1 MKNNNPKKSPL
12 SRHHARRKAKRV
24 FFTVETLL
32 LVILACVVGFL
43 AGEASNKFDLITET
57 VKVGRMHSD
66 SIAARMDSLDAHV
79 LALHEITE
87 TNRSRSH
94 QIAVGAK
101 IIRSAR
107 KSIDARDA
115 ARLARILYE
124 EAEFNSTVEYPFLL
138 AIVESESKFNAN
150 AVSPAGAIGL
160 GQLMPKTAES
170 MARHAGMKFD
180 TAMLTDPKYNVKLC
194 VQYLSKLGKQFQ
206 NYVLV
211 AAAYNGGPGGAIKYQ
226 HWIEGEGG
234 KENVHPETVDYVE
247 KVMQRYYMYR
257 AMLQ

>member
-1 MKNNNPKKSPL
+1 MSKKTPL

-24 FFTVETLL
+24 FFTVETLVLVAL
-32 LVILACVVGFL
+32 LCVVCFF
-43 AGEASNKFDLITET
+43 AGEASQKFELITDT
-57 VKVGRMHSD
+57 VTRGRMHSD

-101 IIRSAR
+101 IVQHAR
-107 KSIDARDA
+107 RGMDAREA
-115 ARLARILYE
+115 ARLARIIFD

-138 AIVESESKFNAN
+138 AIIESESKFNDH
-150 AVSPAGAIGL
+150 AVSPAGAVGL

-180 TAMLTDPKYNVKLC
+180 PNLLTDPKYNVKLS

-226 HWIEGEGG
+226 QWIEGEVG
-234 KENVHPETVDYVE
+234 KDSVHPETVDYVE
-247 KVMQRYYMYR
+247 KVMQRYYAYR
-257 AMLQ
+257 GMLQ

>member
-1 MKNNNPKKSPL
+1 
-12 SRHHARRKAKRV
+12 
-24 FFTVETLL
+24 
-32 LVILACVVGFL
+32 
-43 AGEASNKFDLITET
+43 
-57 VKVGRMHSD
+57 
-66 SIAARMDSLDAHV
+66 
-79 LALHEITE
+79 
-87 TNRSRSH
+87 
-94 QIAVGAK
+94 
-101 IIRSAR
+101 
-107 KSIDARDA
+107 
-115 ARLARILYE
+115 
-124 EAEFNSTVEYPFLL
+124 
-138 AIVESESKFNAN
+138 
-150 AVSPAGAIGL
+150 
-160 GQLMPKTAES
+160 
-170 MARHAGMKFD
+170 MKFD